1 MDISKLEDVFKD
13 IWEHDNKNK
22 KPTRPYENTFQKWA
36 FWLMVGCF
44 LLGLVVAISTKIVS
58 TEWQK
63 ITALLLVIA
72 SQVVALVYQMSL
84 ALQSFKF
91 IREPTRHF
99 LQPLTTLA
107 AQDYQLAKGMVRFER
122 SQLEYVLARLKLE
135 ISQMKS
141 RVGLLVGAVETV
153 GLVPVAVTS
162 AFSAYGYFADGKI
175 KFQEIDWIVYA
186 LMGLYVV
193 VVPVLFFTHKL
204 DRYALVVET
213 AIKFK
218 ESEANNAFN
227 PDAPKRRA
235 G

>member
-22 KPTRPYENTFQKWA
+22 KPTRPYENTFQKWT
-36 FWLMVGCF
+36 FWLMIWCF
-44 LLGLVVAISTKIVS
+44 LAGLVVALSTKVIN
-58 TEWQK
+58 TDWQK

-72 SQVVALVYQMSL
+72 SQVVALVYQLSL

-91 IREPTRHF
+91 IKEPTRHF
-99 LQPLTTLA
+99 LQPLTAVA
-107 AQDYQLAKGMVRFER
+107 AQDYQLAKGMVRFDR
-122 SQLEYVLARLKLE
+122 NQLEYVLARLKLE
-135 ISQMKS
+135 IAQMKS
-141 RVGLLVGAVETV
+141 RVGMLVGAVETV

-162 AFSAYGYFADGKI
+162 AFSAFGYFADGKI
-175 KFQEIDWIVYA
+175 MFQEIDWIVYA

-204 DRYALVVET
+204 DRFALVVET

-218 ESEANNAFN
+218 DTEANNAFN